1 MCHYLHGVV
10 SSMLLWLHVRLD
22 GGWLFDQS
30 SQCFMRG
37 KVHFRC
43 AHPNACGWGLECRL
57 GNKEPLGNLML
68 TDPLN
73 RFPQSLLSHKEQC
86 HVAKSSPCDL
96 LFVCFS
102 WHARSFS
109 CRCQATQTSRR
120 THRPVQHL
128 RNRTLLTHFL
138 FPRCLFVSMFCPNQ
152 LIKVNSQPLFLTL
165 WVWHNHFQTRHGHA
179 MMQNRP
185 ARFMPMWFQI
195 KRLSEFILVT
205 DR

>member
-1 MCHYLHGVV
+1 M
-10 SSMLLWLHVRLD
+10 HVAEV
-22 GGWLFDQS
+22 W
-30 SQCFMRG
+30 
-37 KVHFRC
+37 
-43 AHPNACGWGLECRL
+43 NADLETGNHL
-57 GNKEPLGNLML
+57 GIML

-102 WHARSFS
+102 WHARRFS

-128 RNRTLLTHFL
+128 RNKTLLTHFL
-138 FPRCLFVSMFCPNQ
+138 CPRCLFVSMYCTNQ

-165 WVWHNHFQTRHGHA
+165 WHNHFQTRHCHA
-179 MMQNRP
+179 MMQNRL
-185 ARFMPMWFQI
+185 M
-195 KRLSEFILVT
+195 
-205 DR
+205 